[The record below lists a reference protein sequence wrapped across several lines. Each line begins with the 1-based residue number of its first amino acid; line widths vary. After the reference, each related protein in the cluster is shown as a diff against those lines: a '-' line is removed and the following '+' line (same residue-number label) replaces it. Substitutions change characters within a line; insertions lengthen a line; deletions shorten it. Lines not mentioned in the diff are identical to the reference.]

1 MDIVLEVFDTF
12 LFDRLYATALP
23 VSGPAY
29 RSHVVNGA
37 TSTFSSMREVATAVH
52 PSTQLWKLEPSEY
65 AFMSTWPR
73 DNIWRQTLSLYLIT
87 WFVA

>member
-12 LFDRLYATALP
+12 LFDRLYAAALP
-23 VSGPAY
+23 GSVAEY
-29 RSHVVNGA
+29 GA
-37 TSTFSSMREVATAVH
+37 QRIGHATPTFSSMRELPTSVH
-52 PSTQLWKLEPSEY
+52 PAKQLWKLEPSEY

-87 WFVA
+87 W